1 MKENGHSDIID
12 GHLGSSISRLVKL
25 AHRSIRKEMQDQ
37 LNALGITP
45 TQWSALGIIYKYPG
59 ILASE
64 IQTILLIERPSVTS
78 LINGLVKRELV
89 YREDHPDDGRYKK
102 LYLTD
107 QGREMA
113 SQTRSLVKG
122 IDETVGTG
130 LTKEEFHTLKEL
142 LIKMVDTLERK

>member
-1 MKENGHSDIID
+1 MGKEVNANHALRPITG
-12 GHLGSSISRLVKL
+12 LVKRANRAL
-25 AHRSIRKEMQDQ
+25 RKEIQEK
-37 LNALGITP
+37 LHSFGITP
-45 TQWSALGIIYKYPG
+45 TQWSALEIIYKRPG

-107 QGREMA
+107 KGKDLA
-113 SQTRSLVKG
+113 IQTHHVAKV
-122 IDETVGTG
+122 IDEKVGSSYTP
-130 LTKEEFHTLKEL
+130 EEFEL
-142 LIKMVDTLERK
+142 LKQMLLKMVTALEKGN